1 MVLRSIRHEISR
13 HIDVTTVAVQRW
25 TKRWT
30 CFAKQQP
37 GRNFSQPRAHLLVNP
52 CTLARSC
59 APTSQQTKLPAKE
72 KSLSKFSRPRKRPS
86 ESYQLVPSSK
96 KVGGQTAGQASE
108 RASIQRA
115 TPQTTTS
122 TITSNFLHLSLPPQP
137 QSKCPNAKTVLSDQ
151 DFLIP

>member
-1 MVLRSIRHEISR
+1 MRDSR
-13 HIDVTTVAVQRW
+13 FLAPSGHGGE
-25 TKRWT
+25 
-30 CFAKQQP
+30 FM
-37 GRNFSQPRAHLLVNP
+37 QPRAHLLAHP
-52 CTLARSC
+52 CILLGNKLLWYFICELVVDSTLARSC

-137 QSKCPNAKTVLSDQ
+137 QNKCPNAKTVLSDQ

>member
-1 MVLRSIRHEISR
+1 MRESR
-13 HIDVTTVAVQRW
+13 LLAPSGR
-25 TKRWT
+25 KGE
-30 CFAKQQP
+30 FMQP
-37 GRNFSQPRAHLLVNP
+37 MAHLLADP
-52 CTLARSC
+52 CILLENKLLWYFICELVVDSTLARSC

-96 KVGGQTAGQASE
+96 KVGGQTAGQAGE

-122 TITSNFLHLSLPPQP
+122 TITSNFLHLPFLPQRNT
-137 QSKCPNAKTVLSDQ
+137 SKNGFRQRETRAIAIAKPTTG
-151 DFLIP
+151 